1 MTNLLRFVRGPI
13 LASVAALG
21 LASCN
26 MDVTNPSVIDAGTFD
41 PTADGKTLALS
52 AQTNFYLAFQSVA
65 LYGGLISDEIWTGAI
80 RLQTNRL
87 ASRTFLGSD
96 DINDRL
102 LRATE
107 PRGRVERECRYRTRQ
122 GRRRATAI
130 RIWRAHR

>member
-1 MTNLLRFVRGPI
+1 MANLLRFVRGPI

-52 AQTNFYLAFQSVA
+52 AQTNFYMAFQSVA
-65 LYGGLISDEIWTGAI
+65 LFGGLISDEIWTGAI

-87 ASRTFLGSD
+87 ASRTFLASD
-96 DINDRL
+96 DINADFFAVQIL
-102 LRATE
+102 VEALVVE
-107 PRGRVERECRYRTRQ
+107 PAAFNGIEVAVREHQ
-122 GRRRATAI
+122 GR
-130 RIWRAHR
+130 